1 MSEFESFDYIK
12 VTVDENWLSFYMD
25 GYEHFG
31 WKVDSN
37 VPIEKG
43 MGKVT
48 LRLKRSRAIL
58 NKTELIRLQR
68 HFEACM
74 NEITALEISKQSF
87 ATIASLTCGV
97 VGCAFIAGS
106 VFAITAVKPIIWLM
120 IVLAIPGFFL
130 WGITYP
136 LYKYVQKWRAEKVE
150 PLIEVK
156 LDEAEKVC
164 EKGHAL
170 L

>member
-1 MSEFESFDYIK
+1 MSDFESFDYMK
-12 VTVDENWLSFYMD
+12 VTVDENWMSLYMD

-37 VPIEKG
+37 VPMEKG

-48 LRLKRSRAIL
+48 LHLKRSRAIL

-74 NEITALEISKQSF
+74 NEITALENSKESF
-87 ATIASLTCGV
+87 AMIASLTCGV

-106 VFAITAVKPIIWLM
+106 VFAITAVTPIIWLM

-130 WGITYP
+130 WGIAYP
-136 LYKYVQKWRAEKVE
+136 LYKYVKKWRADKVE
-150 PLIEVK
+150 PLIEAK

-164 EKGHAL
+164 EKGHSL